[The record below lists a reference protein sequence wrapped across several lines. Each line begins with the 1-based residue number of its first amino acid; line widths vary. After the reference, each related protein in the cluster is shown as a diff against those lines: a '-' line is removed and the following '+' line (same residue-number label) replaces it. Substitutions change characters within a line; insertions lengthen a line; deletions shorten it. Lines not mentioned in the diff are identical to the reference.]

1 MNTAENLDF
10 RHVNFRFP
18 SGMETQH
25 SQDPE
30 DSHDDEATQRSQ
42 DPEDGHDDE
51 AKAENMDMGMFPC
64 LET

>member
-1 MNTAENLDF
+1 
-10 RHVNFRFP
+10 
-18 SGMETQH
+18 METQH

-64 LET
+64 LETWLTYLNLSLI

>member
-1 MNTAENLDF
+1 
-10 RHVNFRFP
+10 
-18 SGMETQH
+18 METQH

-30 DSHDDEATQRSQ
+30 DGHDVEATQRSQ